1 MRHFALFNLI
11 DGLYGRRGLSPEVVA
26 YIERYRD
33 VDKGDL
39 PSYSLP
45 LQKDLKVV
53 VGRRAPG
60 FGGTPWERRN
70 AVSSDSLKGQVVLL
84 DFWAPWCDECVAD
97 LDILRQTHERH
108 GDEGF
113 QIVRVSLE
121 YDRPTE
127 QNADEVP
134 WLTYQG
140 EDGFK
145 SRIAISF
152 EVLTLP
158 HRVLIDRDSV
168 ILAVGAE
175 LFGDRLIETLH
186 GVFKE

>member
-1 MRHFALFNLI
+1 M
-11 DGLYGRRGLSPEVVA
+11 
-26 YIERYRD
+26 
-33 VDKGDL
+33 
-39 PSYSLP
+39 
-45 LQKDLKVV
+45 
-53 VGRRAPG
+53 
-60 FGGTPWERRN
+60 
-70 AVSSDSLKGQVVLL
+70 LL

-127 QNADEVP
+127 QNADAVP

-158 HRVLIDRDSV
+158 HRVLIDHDGV